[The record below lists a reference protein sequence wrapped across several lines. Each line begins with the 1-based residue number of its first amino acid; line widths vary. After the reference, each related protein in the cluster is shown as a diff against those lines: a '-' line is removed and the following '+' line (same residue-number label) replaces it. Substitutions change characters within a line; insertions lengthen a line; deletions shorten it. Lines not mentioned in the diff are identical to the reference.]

1 MTEYVDWQK
10 KLSDDFDVDGYMMP
24 NETAKDFHDK
34 FRAAELRGRVA
45 GMREAAR
52 MAFLFMGC
60 VGETT
65 AHSKQ
70 RGDMVAHITV
80 AATKLESPN
89 PTECGTALPVN
100 LKGET

>member
-1 MTEYVDWQK
+1 MTDWADEIAQKIVDAGW
-10 KLSDDFDVDGYMMP
+10 
-24 NETAKDFHDK
+24 TAPEMEIDIATAI
-34 FRAAELRGRVA
+34 RAAELRGRVA

-89 PTECGTALPVN
+89 PTE
-100 LKGET
+100 